1 MWSDAYK
8 LTGDTYDPS
17 AGRALM
23 EELAGEAYT
32 PVAQAP
38 VQQLPWYRNLA
49 QNLGGMLTKPNVIP
63 AIAGAGSLAANLS
76 GDRGGTPF
84 QNFTKSVQNMAG
96 GYGVGTNASPSNIAK
111 SPVQSSAPSANPTS
125 TAPQSPQVKVNITG
139 SLRDFNNDGVVT
151 AEEAARSK
159 QPNMSNIKQM
169 NTNFSPGGYD
179 LPGTLGNPPTQS
191 FYKGSGASTGSPESV
206 LTNPVGNAT
215 PDERAYALA
224 LLAGNPDVGAPG
236 VMKYALDS
244 ETQRL
249 NERKA
254 EAENLA
260 AQASLQ
266 KASTETA
273 KFLWEKSPA
282 YIQRQGDIEYEKKI
296 GDKQAELYL
305 KNQVINSA
313 STVPVQEPELKQF
326 GKTYGDVMRTLGTT
340 DLSTIINANRSANAR
355 IEAARIGA
363 SGAITSAGIQ
373 TAGLERAAVQNAMA
387 GAIAMRKMMGNIEL
401 PLPDGNPDKPSQERD
416 FLLKNKIKASPEQ
429 MKQAEALDTEIKIYR
444 ERLSALGV
452 GTTPQKVASTK
463 PSPKV
468 GSEVTVELNGKKV
481 KAKVVGSGVVEYNGK
496 KYNIK

>member
-1 MWSDAYK
+1 
-8 LTGDTYDPS
+8 
-17 AGRALM
+17 
-23 EELAGEAYT
+23 
-32 PVAQAP
+32 
-38 VQQLPWYRNLA
+38 
-49 QNLGGMLTKPNVIP
+49 
-63 AIAGAGSLAANLS
+63 
-76 GDRGGTPF
+76 
-84 QNFTKSVQNMAG
+84 
-96 GYGVGTNASPSNIAK
+96 
-111 SPVQSSAPSANPTS
+111 
-125 TAPQSPQVKVNITG
+125 
-139 SLRDFNNDGVVT
+139 
-151 AEEAARSK
+151 
-159 QPNMSNIKQM
+159 
-169 NTNFSPGGYD
+169 
-179 LPGTLGNPPTQS
+179 
-191 FYKGSGASTGSPESV
+191 
-206 LTNPVGNAT
+206 
-215 PDERAYALA
+215 
-224 LLAGNPDVGAPG
+224 
-236 VMKYALDS
+236 MKYALDS
-244 ETQRL
+244 ETQRT

-452 GTTPQKVASTK
+452 GTTPQKVASTR

-496 KYNIK
+496 KYSIK